1 MRMLDVIDAKRNGHK
16 LTDAQVQYFVDGVV
30 DGSIPD
36 YQISALLMAIYFQG
50 MEASEQTKLTMAML
64 ESGDQLDLTK
74 IEGIKVDKH
83 STGGVGDKTSLP
95 LAAMVAATGIPVPM
109 ISGRG
114 LGHTG
119 GTLDKLEAIPGF
131 KVALTEAE
139 FINQV
144 QQIGLAIVGATG
156 QIAPADAR
164 IYGLRDVTDTVDSI
178 PLIAS
183 SILSK
188 KLASGTDALVIDVKT
203 GAGAFMK
210 EMADA
215 QKLAHAL
222 VEIANGAGVN
232 SMAIISDMNQPLGNK
247 IGNSLEI
254 EESIEVLQGNGPAD
268 LMELILTLGSQM
280 VVLGKKAATLDAAR
294 QLLEQTITDGSA
306 LYKFRQMIEMQ
317 GGDPAVIE
325 HPKIMPQ
332 AKYHFEIKA
341 QTAGVVSQ
349 ITADE
354 MGIASMLLGGGRAA
368 KEDQLDYSV
377 GLVLH
382 HKIGD
387 QVQVGDALV
396 TVYSN
401 QEDIAQVEKLI
412 RDNFIIGASATA
424 PQLIH
429 EVITDWQKA
438 GNTYG
443 RTKWVV

>member
-1 MRMLDVIDAKRNGHK
+1 MRMLDVIDAKRNGGV
-16 LTDAQVQYFVDGVV
+16 LTDEQIQFFVDGVV

-36 YQISALLMAIYFQG
+36 YQISALLMAIYFQK
-50 MEASEQTKLTMAML
+50 MTAPEQTKLTMAML
-64 ESGDQLDLTK
+64 ESGDQLDLSK

-95 LAAMVAATGIPVPM
+95 LAAMVAAVGIPVPM

-131 KVALTEAE
+131 RVELTEAE
-139 FINQV
+139 FIEQV
-144 QQIGLAIVGATG
+144 KTIGLAIVSATG

-203 GAGAFMK
+203 GSGAFMK
-210 EMADA
+210 AEEDA

-222 VEIANGAGVN
+222 VEIANGAGVK
-232 SMAIISDMNQPLGNK
+232 SMAIISDMNQPLGDK

-254 EESIEVLQGNGPAD
+254 EESIDVLKGKGPAD
-268 LMELILTLGSQM
+268 LVELIMTLGSQM
-280 VVLGKKAATLDAAR
+280 VVLGNKAANLDEAR
-294 QLLEQTITDGSA
+294 QKLQATIDDGSA
-306 LYKFRQMIEMQ
+306 LDKFKQMIASQ
-317 GGDPAVIE
+317 GGDTNVIDDYS
-325 HPKIMPQ
+325 IMPQ
-332 AKYHFEIKA
+332 AKYQIPVKA
-341 QTAGVVSQ
+341 ESDGVVTQ

-354 MGIASMLLGGGRAA
+354 IGVASMLLGGGRAA
-368 KEDQLDYSV
+368 KEDQLDYAV
-377 GLVLH
+377 GIVLN
-382 HKIGD
+382 HK
-387 QVQVGDALV
+387 VGDAVKKGDTLL

-401 QEDIAQVEKLI
+401 QEDITKVEQLI
-412 RDNFIIGASATA
+412 RDNYLIGDHAETLN
-424 PQLIH
+424 LIH
-429 EVITDWQKA
+429 EIITD
-438 GNTYG
+438 
-443 RTKWVV
+443 